1 MVSTYVVSDG
11 DVVRRSRRCGCGYRW
26 GTRER
31 ELVTREASE
40 VVRVIE
46 EIQGYLEELKGR

>member
-1 MVSTYVVSDG
+1 MSTYVVSDG